1 MKATNCRFFRFFGKK
16 YARYASDP
24 KSPVRKIRT
33 PGSVAGLVSNRQSY
47 ADVAIKWYIELIAAG
62 EKTNRAA
69 LF

>member
-33 PGSVAGLVSNRQSY
+33 PGCFGRLSTGLWRG
-47 ADVAIKWYIELIAAG
+47 W
-62 EKTNRAA
+62 
-69 LF
+69 

>member
-1 MKATNCRFFRFFGKK
+1 MKATNCLFFRFFVKED
-16 YARYASDP
+16 ARYASDS

-47 ADVAIKWYIELIAAG
+47 ADCNIIK
-62 EKTNRAA
+62 